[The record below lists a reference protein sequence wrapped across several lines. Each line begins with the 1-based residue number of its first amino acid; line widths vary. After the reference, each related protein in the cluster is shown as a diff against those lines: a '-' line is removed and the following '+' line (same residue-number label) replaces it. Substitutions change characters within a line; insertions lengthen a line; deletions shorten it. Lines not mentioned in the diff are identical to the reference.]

1 MLYYLSLGSNIG
13 EREQTLR
20 QALNIMEQQIGTI
33 MRCSSF
39 YYSAPWGYESE
50 HEFCNLCC
58 SVQTELQPRQMLA
71 ATQNI
76 ERQLGREHKSVNRQ
90 YQDRTID
97 IDIIKAFDGET
108 EIEEKEIEDL
118 IEKEIEVTE
127 IDGICIW
134 IETMYK
140 IKIDII
146 GWL

>member
-58 SVQTELQPRQMLA
+58 SVQTELQPHEMLA
-71 ATQNI
+71 ATQKI

-108 EIEEKEIEDL
+108 EIEENSPELTIPHPLWQEREFVCVPLSEITGSG
-118 IEKEIEVTE
+118 KQ
-127 IDGICIW
+127 
-134 IETMYK
+134 
-140 IKIDII
+140 
-146 GWL
+146 

>member
-20 QALNIMEQQIGTI
+20 QALNIMEQQIGSI

-39 YYSAPWGYESE
+39 YYSAPWGYKSE

-58 SVQTELQPRQMLA
+58 SVQTDLQPHEMLA
-71 ATQNI
+71 ATQKI

-108 EIEEKEIEDL
+108 EIETNSPELTIPHPLWQEREFVCVPLSEITDSG
-118 IEKEIEVTE
+118 KQ
-127 IDGICIW
+127 
-134 IETMYK
+134 
-140 IKIDII
+140 
-146 GWL
+146 

>member
-71 ATQNI
+71 ATQKI

-108 EIEEKEIEDL
+108 EIEENSPELTIPHPLWQEREFVCVPLSEITGSG
-118 IEKEIEVTE
+118 KQ
-127 IDGICIW
+127 
-134 IETMYK
+134 
-140 IKIDII
+140 
-146 GWL
+146 

>member
-108 EIEEKEIEDL
+108 EIEANSPKLTIPHPLWQEREFVCVPLSEITDSG
-118 IEKEIEVTE
+118 KR
-127 IDGICIW
+127 
-134 IETMYK
+134 
-140 IKIDII
+140 
-146 GWL
+146 

>member
-13 EREQTLR
+13 EREQTLH
-20 QALNIMEQQIGTI
+20 QALNIMEQQIGSI

-58 SVQTELQPRQMLA
+58 SVQTELQPHEMLA
-71 ATQNI
+71 ATQKI

-108 EIEEKEIEDL
+108 EIEENSPELTIPHPLWQEREFVCVPLSEITGSG
-118 IEKEIEVTE
+118 KQ
-127 IDGICIW
+127 
-134 IETMYK
+134 
-140 IKIDII
+140 
-146 GWL
+146 

>member
-20 QALNIMEQQIGTI
+20 QALNIMEQQIGSI

-58 SVQTELQPRQMLA
+58 SVQTELPPRQMLA

-108 EIEEKEIEDL
+108 EIEVNSPELTIPHPLWQEREFVCVPLSEITGSG
-118 IEKEIEVTE
+118 KR
-127 IDGICIW
+127 
-134 IETMYK
+134 
-140 IKIDII
+140 
-146 GWL
+146 

>member
-58 SVQTELQPRQMLA
+58 SVQTELPPHEMLA
-71 ATQNI
+71 ATQKI

-108 EIEEKEIEDL
+108 EIEENSPELTIPHPLWQEREFVCVPLSEITGSG
-118 IEKEIEVTE
+118 KQ
-127 IDGICIW
+127 
-134 IETMYK
+134 
-140 IKIDII
+140 
-146 GWL
+146 

>member
-39 YYSAPWGYESE
+39 YYSAPWGYKSE

-58 SVQTELQPRQMLA
+58 SVQTELPPHEMLA
-71 ATQNI
+71 ATQKI

-108 EIEEKEIEDL
+108 EIEENSPELTIPHPLWQEREFVCVPLSEITGSG
-118 IEKEIEVTE
+118 KQ
-127 IDGICIW
+127 
-134 IETMYK
+134 
-140 IKIDII
+140 
-146 GWL
+146 

>member
-20 QALNIMEQQIGTI
+20 QALYIMEQQIGSI

-58 SVQTELQPRQMLA
+58 SVQTELPPRQMLA

-108 EIEEKEIEDL
+108 EIEANSPELTIPHPLWQEREFVCVPLSEITGSR
-118 IEKEIEVTE
+118 KR
-127 IDGICIW
+127 
-134 IETMYK
+134 
-140 IKIDII
+140 
-146 GWL
+146 

>member
-108 EIEEKEIEDL
+108 EIEENSPELTIPHPLWQEREFVCVPLSEITGSG
-118 IEKEIEVTE
+118 KQ
-127 IDGICIW
+127 
-134 IETMYK
+134 
-140 IKIDII
+140 
-146 GWL
+146 

>member
-39 YYSAPWGYESE
+39 YYSAPWGYKSE

-108 EIEEKEIEDL
+108 EIEENSPELTIPHPLWQEREFVCVPLSEITGSG
-118 IEKEIEVTE
+118 KR
-127 IDGICIW
+127 
-134 IETMYK
+134 
-140 IKIDII
+140 
-146 GWL
+146 

>member
-39 YYSAPWGYESE
+39 YYSAPWGYKSE

-58 SVQTELQPRQMLA
+58 SVQTDLPPHEMLA
-71 ATQNI
+71 ATQKI

-108 EIEEKEIEDL
+108 EIEENSPELTIPHPLWQEREFVCVPLSEITGSG
-118 IEKEIEVTE
+118 KQ
-127 IDGICIW
+127 
-134 IETMYK
+134 
-140 IKIDII
+140 
-146 GWL
+146 

>member
-39 YYSAPWGYESE
+39 YYSAPWGYKSE

-58 SVQTELQPRQMLA
+58 SVQTELQPHEMLA
-71 ATQNI
+71 ATQKI

-108 EIEEKEIEDL
+108 EIEENSPELTIPHPLWQEREFVCVPLSEITDSG
-118 IEKEIEVTE
+118 KQ
-127 IDGICIW
+127 
-134 IETMYK
+134 
-140 IKIDII
+140 
-146 GWL
+146 

>member
-20 QALNIMEQQIGTI
+20 QALNIMEQQIGSI

-39 YYSAPWGYESE
+39 YYSAPWGYKSE

-58 SVQTELQPRQMLA
+58 SVQTDLPPHEMLA
-71 ATQNI
+71 ATQKI

-108 EIEEKEIEDL
+108 EIEENSPELTIPHPLWQEREFVCVPLSEITGSG
-118 IEKEIEVTE
+118 KQ
-127 IDGICIW
+127 
-134 IETMYK
+134 
-140 IKIDII
+140 
-146 GWL
+146 